1 MAKLR
6 RELGKGPDEVLDEAF
21 EEERKWVEA
30 RLGGVVDMNGGDE
43 AAADVGKGKGKEKA
57 DDDEEEEL
65 PEGEGIE
72 CQCCFAEYRFVSLT
86 SYSMTASDRPFLRI
100 KWFNAPKPISFARL
114 ASPNTQRLNSVHR
127 PRRSSVCIPPTVVPR
142 SLFPS
147 FNAFSTPSSW
157 PSMSASNS
165 GARLK
170 RLVLRAWRNVHSAS
184 SSALSRRVWR
194 RRSYSGVEM
203 TMVIVVL

>member
-1 MAKLR
+1 MRSYSIKSTLYNPAKDMAKLR
-6 RELGKGPDEVLDEAF
+6 RALGKGADEVLDEAF

-30 RLGGVVDMNGGDE
+30 RLGGVVDLNGGDE

-86 SYSMTASDRPFLRI
+86 SYSMAATDWPFFRI

-114 ASPNTQRLNSVHR
+114 VFPNTQRLNSVHR
-127 PRRSSVCIPPTVVPR
+127 PRLSSVCIPPTVVLH

-157 PSMSASNS
+157 PSTSASNS

-170 RLVLRAWRNVHSAS
+170 RLV
-184 SSALSRRVWR
+184 
-194 RRSYSGVEM
+194 
-203 TMVIVVL
+203 

>member
-6 RELGKGPDEVLDEAF
+6 RALGKGADEILDEAF

-30 RLGGVVDMNGGDE
+30 RLGGIVDLNGGDE
-43 AAADVGKGKGKEKA
+43 EAADVGKGKGKEKA
-57 DDDEEEEL
+57 ADDEEEEEL

-86 SYSMTASDRPFLRI
+86 SYSMTASDWPFFRI

-114 ASPNTQRLNSVHR
+114 AFPNTQRLNSVHR
-127 PRRSSVCIPPTVVPR
+127 LRPSSVCIPPTVVHH

-147 FNAFSTPSSW
+147 FNAFSIRSLW
-157 PSMSASNS
+157 PSTSVSNS

-170 RLVLRAWRNVHSAS
+170 RLV
-184 SSALSRRVWR
+184 
-194 RRSYSGVEM
+194 
-203 TMVIVVL
+203 